1 MKRRTTDPEKTHLER
16 ARALY
21 DERAWLA
28 AHDAFADADRDAPL
42 DPDDL
47 ERFGNCAFLVG
58 RENEATKILTRAHDE
73 FLKRGEAERAARTAF
88 WIGFPLL
95 MRGESALGSGWLQR
109 ARRVLDDASCTECA
123 IHGYL
128 RVPAGIRL
136 AVQGEFDAA
145 LEEFREA
152 VRIGQQFH
160 ERDLL
165 ILARHSEGRALVAS
179 GRIDDGTALF
189 DEIMVDV
196 TANTASPIIVGA
208 VYCSVLTACND
219 IFDFRRAQEWS
230 DVLQVWC
237 ESQPDIVPHRGECL
251 VRHAELVRFHGA
263 WSDAMDLVTR
273 ARNWLDDPPNQPAA
287 GAAFYQQGELH
298 RLRGE
303 FAQAEESYRIANQ
316 RGRRPQPGL
325 ALLRLAQGRLDDAVG
340 SIRQTVADAK
350 SRAQRSVALAAAVE
364 ILLAAKDV
372 SGVRDAADD
381 LSRIASELPAPFL
394 KAAAAHATGAVRI
407 AEGDFRGGIES
418 LRDALSFWQALDAP
432 FEVARARVLMAIA
445 HRALGDRDTASME
458 LDASRE
464 AFEALGATTELA
476 RIAGF
481 SVETP
486 LKRDDAVTDR
496 ELQVLRLIAR
506 GKTNRA
512 IAEVL
517 GISEKTV
524 ARHVSNI
531 FLKLDLSSRA
541 AATAYVYEHDLAD
554 SSARRT

>member
-1 MKRRTTDPEKTHLER
+1 
-16 ARALY
+16 
-21 DERAWLA
+21 
-28 AHDAFADADRDAPL
+28 
-42 DPDDL
+42 
-47 ERFGNCAFLVG
+47 
-58 RENEATKILTRAHDE
+58 
-73 FLKRGEAERAARTAF
+73 
-88 WIGFPLL
+88 
-95 MRGESALGSGWLQR
+95 
-109 ARRVLDDASCTECA
+109 
-123 IHGYL
+123 
-128 RVPAGIRL
+128 
-136 AVQGEFDAA
+136 
-145 LEEFREA
+145 
-152 VRIGQQFH
+152 
-160 ERDLL
+160 
-165 ILARHSEGRALVAS
+165 
-179 GRIDDGTALF
+179 
-189 DEIMVDV
+189 
-196 TANTASPIIVGA
+196 
-208 VYCSVLTACND
+208 
-219 IFDFRRAQEWS
+219 
-230 DVLQVWC
+230 
-237 ESQPDIVPHRGECL
+237 
-251 VRHAELVRFHGA
+251 
-263 WSDAMDLVTR
+263 MDLVTQ

-287 GAAFYQQGELH
+287 GAAFYQQAELH

-303 FAQAEESYRIANQ
+303 SSQAEESYRTANQ

-364 ILLAAKDV
+364 ILLAANDV
-372 SGVRDAADD
+372 SGAHEAADD
-381 LSRIASELPAPFL
+381 LSRIAAELPAPFL

-445 HRALGDRDTASME
+445 HRELGDRDTASME

-464 AFEALGATTELA
+464 AFEALGAATELA
-476 RIAGF
+476 RIAGL
-481 SVETP
+481 SVDAP

-512 IAEVL
+512 IAESL